1 MKKSLFA
8 IAAVTAFAGAAQ
20 AQSSVTVYGIIDMSF
35 SSFTNKTTNTSN
47 AVTSATG
54 RTTGNGDGALS
65 TSRLGFRGVEDMG
78 GGKTAEFTLEYDL
91 LDAGTGANTFGPRQ
105 SFIGVADKAMGGLR
119 LGRQFDAN
127 YNALVV
133 GLAGQGNNMP
143 GSIYSSGLAGKSTN
157 SSAVRPVAVFVHN
170 AVTYT
175 SPTVQGAQLQVQTGS
190 SSTSA
195 SDTLPAVSASFSAG
209 SLTYTGVKNLAVA
222 LGYYTDYGTAT
233 STGNTASTFAANYNF
248 GMAQAFANYTMRNTK
263 TSGVTVRDQK
273 ATEIGVRVPVTP
285 IIGIWASAFMGDNS
299 AVNTAAAFGSTT
311 GNTDI
316 GGFQLGATYAMSK
329 RTTAYAI
336 FGQQNV
342 KGQGLASP
350 QEIATQAYAVGL
362 RHTF

>member
-8 IAAVTAFAGAAQ
+8 LAAVTAFAGAAQ
-20 AQSSVTVYGIIDMSF
+20 AQSSVTVYGIIDMSY
-35 SSFTNKTTNTSN
+35 SSFTNKTTAASG

-78 GGKTAEFTLEYDL
+78 GGKTAEFVLEYDL
-91 LDAGTGANTFGPRQ
+91 VDVGSGANVFGARQ
-105 SFIGVADKAMGGLR
+105 SFIGIGDKALGSLR
-119 LGRQFDAN
+119 LGRQFDSN

-143 GSIYSSGLAGKSTN
+143 GSVYSAGLAGKSTN
-157 SSAVRPVAVFVHN
+157 SSSVRPVQIFVDN

-175 SPTVQGAQLQVQTGS
+175 SPSLKGAQLQVQGGS
-190 SSTSA
+190 SSTST
-195 SDTLPAVSASFSAG
+195 SDVAPAVSDSFAAG

-222 LGYYTDYGTAT
+222 LGLYTAYATNT
-233 STGNTASTFAANYNF
+233 STKNSASTLAANYNF
-248 GMAQAFANYTMRNTK
+248 GVAQAFANYTMRK
-263 TSGVTVRDQK
+263 TEVVGVTQRDQK

-285 IIGIWASAFMGDNS
+285 VIGVWASGFMGNNGGVNS
-299 AVNTAAAFGSTT
+299 TAAITAIT

-316 GGFQLGATYAMSK
+316 GGFQLGTTYSMSK
-329 RTTAYAI
+329 RTTLYGI
-336 FGQQNV
+336 FGQQYV

-350 QEIATQAYAVGL
+350 QEIQTQAYAVGL
-362 RHTF
+362 RHSF